1 MKDRVSRYPGR
12 VRLTPVAGQEGLYDM
27 ERADEPA
34 EPGTPLNKATLLSD
48 NTASLFGLG
57 ATATPDAALAAAIAK
72 INSNKSNA
80 DNRFANIS
88 WARMG
93 AANLTGL
100 KAPSTFTIALNKS
113 VATFEEL
120 LIYYT
125 DAGADSTYGGIITL
139 LDIQTRPI
147 YENGETIQLVYAM
160 PNKAL
165 GGKYGGANQAVT
177 FIRMGK
183 DRARSTV
190 TSWHYSVG
198 DSTNSKAT
206 SSMTGFQADLSSVTT
221 SLSGSVY
228 MQWGGTITSGTITV
242 YGRKAP

>member
-100 KAPSTFTIALNKS
+100 GSPSTFTVVLNKS
-113 VATFEEL
+113 VATLEEL

-125 DAGADSTYGGIITL
+125 DAGADSSFGGTITL
-139 LDIQTRPI
+139 ANIKSRPMN
-147 YENGETIQLVYAM
+147 ENGKTIQLVYAM
-160 PNKAL
+160 PNKL
-165 GGKYGGANQAVT
+165 WGGKYGEASQAVT
-177 FIRMGK
+177 LIRIGK

-190 TSWHYSVG
+190 TSWYYSAG
-198 DSTNSKAT
+198 NSNNSDAT
-206 SSMTGFQADLSSVTT
+206 CSMDGFQADLSSVTT
-221 SLSGSVY
+221 SLSGAVY
-228 MQWGGTITSGTITV
+228 MQWGGTITSGSITV